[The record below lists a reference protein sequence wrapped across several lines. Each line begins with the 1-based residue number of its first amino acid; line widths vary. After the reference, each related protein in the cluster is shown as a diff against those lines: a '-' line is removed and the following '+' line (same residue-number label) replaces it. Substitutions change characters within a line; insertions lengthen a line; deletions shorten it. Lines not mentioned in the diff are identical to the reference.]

1 MSNRFDSARNFFIAP
16 SIFGIGSPQPIA
28 QLQDVFAPSNSR
40 NIVAL
45 VNNGHT
51 GGDIDKVLN
60 EIGTIGKTA
69 QKDVR
74 FLNNESDLLIPCRST
89 LRGTS
94 NCFAAVVFYSSPTEG
109 SGGLW
114 NYTLRVDGSLGG
126 TINTKINTNDQ
137 ETYVLPLQRA
147 IDSTIARLNSTNS
160 LPLVEEYPYTSLT
173 QEQRNSNIRIRYNT
187 AIINILGAA
196 FFIGICGILYQ
207 QVGLQAAEREAGI
220 SQLLESMM
228 PNSAKWQPQVA
239 RLVAY
244 HLAFV
249 AMFLPGQI
257 IMAIILKISVFARTS
272 AAIVIVT
279 HVLTGLSLA
288 SFGLFIGA
296 WFRKA
301 MLSGITAVL
310 LALIL
315 AVIAQVQAYQNGT
328 VVILSL
334 LFPSMNYTWFLIYM
348 SRWESKDTATNILQ
362 SAPESPWSIPG
373 ILLWIFLIIQIL
385 VYPIL
390 AMLVEKWLWGT
401 SSVHPLPKEGSALEL
416 SGFSKQYHPTWFQS
430 KIAPRFG
437 RSKKEVV
444 LAADEINLSVN
455 QGTLCVLVGANGCG
469 KSTTL
474 SAISGLSKPT
484 AGTIKVDSSQGI
496 GLCPQKNMHW

>member
-1 MSNRFDSARNFFIAP
+1 M
-16 SIFGIGSPQPIA
+16 
-28 QLQDVFAPSNSR
+28 
-40 NIVAL
+40 
-45 VNNGHT
+45 
-51 GGDIDKVLN
+51 LN

-69 QKDVR
+69 GKDVR
-74 FLNNESDLLIPCRST
+74 FFNKEDDLLISCRST

-94 NCFAAVVFYSSPTEG
+94 NCFAGLVFYSSPTEG

-126 TINTKINTNDQ
+126 TINTQINTNDA

-147 IDSTIARLNSTNS
+147 VDSTIARLNSTTTN
-160 LPLVEEYPYTSLT
+160 LPQVKEYSYTSLT
-173 QEQRNSNIRIRYNT
+173 QEQRNAQIRIRYNK

-228 PNSAKWQPQVA
+228 PNSSRWQPQVA
-239 RLVAY
+239 RLAAY
-244 HLAFV
+244 FLAFV
-249 AMFLPGQI
+249 AMFLPGQV
-257 IMAIILKISVFARTS
+257 IMALILKISVFARTS

-279 HVLTGLSLA
+279 HILTGLALA
-288 SFGLFIGA
+288 SFGLFIAA
-296 WFRKA
+296 WFRRA

-310 LALIL
+310 LALVL
-315 AVIAQVQAYQNGT
+315 AVIAQVQSYKNGA

-334 LFPSMNYTWFLIYM
+334 IFPSMNYTWFLIYM
-348 SRWESKDTATNILQ
+348 ARWESKDTATNIFQ
-362 SAPESPWSIPG
+362 AAPESPWSVPG
-373 ILLWIFLIIQIL
+373 IVLWICLIIQTL

-390 AMLVEKWLWGT
+390 AMLVERWLWGT
-401 SSVHPLPKEGSALEL
+401 SAVHPSPKEGFALEL
-416 SGFSKQYHPTWFQS
+416 SGFSKHYHPTWFQS
-430 KIAPRFG
+430 KIAPLFG
-437 RSKKEVV
+437 RSRKEVV
-444 LAADEINLSVN
+444 LAADEMNLSVI

-474 SAISGLSKPT
+474 SAVSGMSKPT

-496 GLCPQKNMHW
+496 GLCPQRNMHW